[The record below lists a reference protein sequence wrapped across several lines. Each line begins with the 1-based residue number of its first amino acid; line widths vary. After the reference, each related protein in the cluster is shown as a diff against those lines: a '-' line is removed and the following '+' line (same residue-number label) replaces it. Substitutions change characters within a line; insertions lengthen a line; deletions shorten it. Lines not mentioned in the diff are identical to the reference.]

1 MKYSSSIKYINYI
14 FINEHTI
21 EVNKIRIKI
30 TSNIVQLNKS
40 HDKRNNIICLIV
52 FKNK

>member
-14 FINEHTI
+14 FFINIPCEM
-21 EVNKIRIKI
+21 NKIRIKI